1 MDMLTPL
8 GDGIEMMTI
17 YAVNKV
23 CYRILREPSFRS
35 DLAKDPIAALSSEP
49 LSEIERDLLI
59 TGEVGRL
66 YELGAHPFLL
76 SHLSR
81 FGLFGLTDLVYSE
94 RIRAV
99 GSGTENATSEVPA

>member
-1 MDMLTPL
+1 
-8 GDGIEMMTI
+8 MTI

-23 CYRILREPSFRS
+23 CYRILHEPAFRAN
-35 DLAKDPIAALSSEP
+35 LATDPLMTLSSEMLTDLERNLL
-49 LSEIERDLLI
+49 LS
-59 TGEVGRL
+59 GEVGKL
-66 YELGAHPFLL
+66 FELGAHPFLL

-99 GSGTENATSEVPA
+99 YSEDDDAQAEPSS